1 MVMIDEHYVRGI
13 FGSIGLVLSYGFSL
27 WRIFERNRRDRFVE
41 FALITTM
48 LLTIMFAIGR
58 LPNVP
63 AWVIPALLPLL
74 ALFCFLS
81 LFFLFQQGYHAFR
94 DRKRN
99 TSR

>member
-1 MVMIDEHYVRGI
+1 MVVIDEHYVRGI
-13 FGSIGLVLSYGFSL
+13 AGSIGLVLSYGVSL

-48 LLTIMFAIGR
+48 LLIIMFAIGR

-74 ALFCFLS
+74 ASILLLIRLLPVSAGLS
-81 LFFLFQQGYHAFR
+81 GF
-94 DRKRN
+94 
-99 TSR
+99 S